1 MNLGIPELL
10 ILLLVGGLTIL
21 GTIFWVWMIVEA
33 ATLEE
38 KGSQDRLIWVIVTV
52 FTHLIGAA
60 IYFFV
65 RRPARKAALGR

>member
-1 MNLGIPELL
+1 MTNIGIPELL
-10 ILLLVGGLTIL
+10 ILLLIGG
-21 GTIFWVWMIVEA
+21 GTIFWVWMIIEA
-33 ATLEE
+33 ATLEA

-52 FTHLIGAA
+52 FLHMIGAA